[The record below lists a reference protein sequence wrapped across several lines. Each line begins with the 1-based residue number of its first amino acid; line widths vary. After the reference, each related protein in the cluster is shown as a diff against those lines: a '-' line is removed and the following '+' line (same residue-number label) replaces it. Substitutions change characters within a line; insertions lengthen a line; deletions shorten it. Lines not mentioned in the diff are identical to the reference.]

1 MANDRTVLVIGAT
14 GGIGGETALAF
25 LRRGFRIRALH
36 RRPEDAAALR
46 AHLDFDW
53 IKGDAMNA
61 ADVAAAAAGVRFI
74 VHGANPPMYKNWPK
88 LVLPM
93 LESSIAAAKASGAQL
108 LFPGTIYNFPA
119 DGQMVLR
126 EDTPQ
131 RASTRKGAIRIA
143 MERRLEA
150 ARAEGARSLIL
161 RAGDFFGPHI
171 TANSWFNK
179 LVKPGRPVRSI
190 TYPGPPDIG
199 HSWAYL
205 PDFGE
210 TLARLAEHDASL
222 ADFEVFHF
230 KGHWFER
237 GVEMADAIR
246 AVVADSNLPVRFMS
260 WWIVGAASPFV
271 PLMRELW
278 EMRYLWHVPFRL
290 DNSKLL
296 SVLGSEPH
304 TPLEEAVRAS
314 LIGIG
319 CLPAE

>member
-74 VHGANPPMYKNWPK
+74 VHGANPPMYKNWPE

-93 LESSIAAAKASGAQL
+93 LESSIAAAKASGARV

-119 DGQMVLR
+119 DGAVVLH

-131 RASTRKGAIRIA
+131 RATTRKGAIRIA

-150 ARAEGARSLIL
+150 ARAEGVRSLIL

-171 TANSWFNK
+171 TANSWFNQ

-205 PDFGE
+205 PDVGE
-210 TLARLAEHDASL
+210 TLARLAERDASL

-237 GVEMADAIR
+237 GVEIPDAIR
-246 AVVADSNLPVRFMS
+246 AVVADFEPAGPV
-260 WWIVGAASPFV
+260 
-271 PLMRELW
+271 
-278 EMRYLWHVPFRL
+278 HVMVDRWRGL
-290 DNSKLL
+290 ALRATDARALGNAL
-296 SVLGSEPH
+296 SL
-304 TPLEEAVRAS
+304 VRA
-314 LIGIG
+314 
-319 CLPAE
+319 LPARQ

>member
-1 MANDRTVLVIGAT
+1 MANDQTVLVIGAT

-61 ADVAAAAAGVRFI
+61 ADVAATAAGVRFI
-74 VHGANPPMYKNWPK
+74 VHGANPPMYKNWRE

-93 LESSIAAAKASGAQL
+93 LESSIAAAKASGARV

-119 DGQMVLR
+119 DGAVVLH

-131 RASTRKGAIRIA
+131 RATTRKGAIRIA

-150 ARAEGARSLIL
+150 ARAEGVRSLIL

-171 TANSWFNK
+171 TANSWFNQ

-190 TYPGPPDIG
+190 TYQVRPILAIPGPICPTSARPWHGSRSTTQALRTSRCFISRGIG
-199 HSWAYL
+199 SSA
-205 PDFGE
+205 
-210 TLARLAEHDASL
+210 AS
-222 ADFEVFHF
+222 
-230 KGHWFER
+230 KYP
-237 GVEMADAIR
+237 DAIR
-246 AVVADSNLPVRFMS
+246 AVVAIRTCRS
-260 WWIVGAASPFV
+260 
-271 PLMRELW
+271 
-278 EMRYLWHVPFRL
+278 
-290 DNSKLL
+290 
-296 SVLGSEPH
+296 GSCH
-304 TPLEEAVRAS
+304 GGS
-314 LIGIG
+314 LARPRPS
-319 CLPAE
+319 CH